1 MPRPLP
7 DITQKIEYAAAPSL
21 DDVEDD
27 FEEDVSTQTGPT
39 NKSIWNTATGI
50 TFTRTRQM

>member
-21 DDVEDD
+21 DDIEDD

-39 NKSIWNTATGI
+39 GLQPGAKQYSL
-50 TFTRTRQM
+50 FLRR